1 MRWQG
6 IGTEQIVYIMDLSE
20 AIENYLKRGFGSMN
34 KNDFEVFIFNE
45 IIKSP
50 KHKGKSNYDL
60 SCTLRIPETKVK
72 RLRYEANLKY
82 PLDENAI
89 KATFKEYLE
98 FAKMLPDNT
107 RPIEICIE
115 DDTVRKYIISLLKKG
130 HRFSDSSFNSEIMRM
145 TVDDFSYILDNVCND
160 EEKERLLEKIKD
172 NKLKKQFTNAI
183 ISLLGDVKQTIV
195 DLTIQGLINIIN

>member
-1 MRWQG
+1 
-6 IGTEQIVYIMDLSE
+6 MDLSE

-60 SCTLRIPETKVK
+60 SCNLRIPETKVK

-89 KATFKEYLE
+89 KAIFKEYLE